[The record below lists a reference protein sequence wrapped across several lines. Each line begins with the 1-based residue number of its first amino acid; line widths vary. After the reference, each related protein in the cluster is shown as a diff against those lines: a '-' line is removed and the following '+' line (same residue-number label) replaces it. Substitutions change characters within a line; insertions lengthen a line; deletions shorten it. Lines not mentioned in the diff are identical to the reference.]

1 MNAPDWLI
9 ARPIAHRGLHD
20 AGAGRFENTFSA
32 AEAAVAGGYA
42 IECDVQDTADGE
54 ALVFH
59 DFTLDRLTAEK
70 GLVRERTARELTAL
84 AIGGTGD
91 CIPTFSAF
99 LARIG
104 GRVPLIVEIKS
115 RFDNDP
121 TLTHRTVDLLASYS
135 GPVALKSFDPFVVA
149 AVRRTAPEIPRGIVA
164 ESAYDDPE
172 WDKLTPEQKREMA
185 NLLHFGATE
194 PDFLSW
200 RVADLPCAAPF
211 LCRHLK
217 RMPVM
222 TWTVRNEEDR
232 RRAALHAD
240 QMVFEGF
247 DPDRAPSLARADA
260 AA

>member
-1 MNAPDWLI
+1 MNAPDWLV

-20 AGAGRFENTFSA
+20 AGAGRFENTLSA
-32 AEAAVAGGYA
+32 ADAAIAASYA

-54 ALVFH
+54 AVVFH
-59 DFTLDRLTAEK
+59 DFTLDRLTGEK
-70 GLVRERTARELTAL
+70 GFVRERAAREMTAL

-91 CIPTFSAF
+91 RIPTLSDL
-99 LARIG
+99 LARVG

-115 RFDNDP
+115 RFDRDP
-121 TLTHRTVDLLASYS
+121 TLTHRTLDLLASYS
-135 GPVALKSFDPFVVA
+135 GPVAVKSFDPFVVA
-149 AVRRTAPEIPRGIVA
+149 AVRTTAPEIPRGIVA
-164 ESAYDDPE
+164 ESAYDHPT
-172 WDKLTPEQKREMA
+172 WDKLPSEIKHNIA

-222 TWTVRNEEDR
+222 AWTVRREDDR

-240 QMVFEGF
+240 QIVFEGF
-247 DPDRAPSLARADA
+247 DPDRIPSLARAEA
-260 AA
+260 AT

>member
-1 MNAPDWLI
+1 MNVPDWLV

-20 AGAGRFENTFSA
+20 ASACRFENTLAA
-32 AEAAVAGGYA
+32 AEAAIAAGYA

-54 ALVFH
+54 AVVFH
-59 DFTLDRLTAEK
+59 DFTLDRLTGEK
-70 GLVRERTARELTAL
+70 GLVRERPARELAAL
-84 AIGGTGD
+84 AIGGTAD
-91 CIPTFSAF
+91 HIPTLAEF
-99 LARIG
+99 LAQIA
-104 GRVPLIVEIKS
+104 GRVPLVIEIKS

-121 TLTHRTVDLLASYS
+121 TLAHRSLDVLAGYAV
-135 GPVALKSFDPFVVA
+135 PVAVKSFDPFVVA
-149 AVRRTAPEIPRGIVA
+149 AVRRVAPAIPRGIVA
-164 ESAYDDPE
+164 ESRYEDGD
-172 WDKLTPEQKREMA
+172 WSKLTAEQKHEMA
-185 NLLHFGATE
+185 NLLHFAATE

-222 TWTVRNEEDR
+222 TWTVRAEEDR

-247 DPDRAPSLARADA
+247 DPDRLPSLARADA

>member
-1 MNAPDWLI
+1 MNAPDWLV

-20 AGAGRFENTFSA
+20 AAAGRIENTLSA
-32 AEAAVAGGYA
+32 ADAAIAGGYP

-54 ALVFH
+54 AVVFH
-59 DFTLDRLTAEK
+59 DFTLDRLTAEQDF
-70 GLVRERTARELTAL
+70 VHARAAREVMGLGV
-84 AIGGTGD
+84 GGTADG
-91 CIPTFSAF
+91 IPT
-99 LARIG
+99 LADLLALIG

-115 RFDNDP
+115 RFDHDL
-121 TLTHRTVDLLASYS
+121 TLSHRTIDILATYS

-149 AVRRTAPEIPRGIVA
+149 AIRRTAPHIPRGIVA
-164 ESAYDDPE
+164 ESVYDDPA
-172 WDKLTPEQKREMA
+172 WDKLAAEQKREMA
-185 NLLHFGATE
+185 NLLHFSATE

-222 TWTVRNEEDR
+222 TWTVRDEQGR

-240 QMVFEGF
+240 QIVFESF
-247 DPDRAPSLARADA
+247 DPERAPSLARADA

>member
-9 ARPIAHRGLHD
+9 APPIAHRGLHD

-70 GLVRERTARELTAL
+70 GLVRERTARELTAV